1 MNLNEINPASFCKL
15 RRMIKVRLRSSF
27 AGQNPKNLQEIN
39 PASLTLRRMKKALL
53 RFTNF
58 AGRRWSRRGGL
69 AALNPC
75 TNVQWM
81 KACIHCVHYAVFYFK
96 SSLKLRF
103 VSSRNKKSIFLRKM
117 LSSEWSR
124 RGGLAALNPSL
135 TCNGSK
141 SFIVIRCCLFLL
153 SQIRGRVLVC
163 VHKKSHSKG
172 VAF

>member
-1 MNLNEINPASFCKL
+1 M
-15 RRMIKVRLRSSF
+15 
-27 AGQNPKNLQEIN
+27 
-39 PASLTLRRMKKALL
+39 
-53 RFTNF
+53 
-58 AGRRWSRRGGL
+58 GGL

-124 RGGLAALNPSL
+124 RGSNPRPNNGNSSFLHAYFLIGFRSEIGQEHPVSDLATEFS
-135 TCNGSK
+135 
-141 SFIVIRCCLFLL
+141 
-153 SQIRGRVLVC
+153 
-163 VHKKSHSKG
+163 
-172 VAF
+172 

>member
-1 MNLNEINPASFCKL
+1 M
-15 RRMIKVRLRSSF
+15 
-27 AGQNPKNLQEIN
+27 
-39 PASLTLRRMKKALL
+39 
-53 RFTNF
+53 
-58 AGRRWSRRGGL
+58 GGL

-124 RGGLAALNPSL
+124 RGGLAALNPCTNVQWIKKLHRNPMLSFFAFPNSRTSPRL
-135 TCNGSK
+135 CPQKKPLQRSSFLIRVESEGFEPSSK
-141 SFIVIRCCLFLL
+141 QWEFKLSTCLFPDWFSIRDWTGTPGHGL
-153 SQIRGRVLVC
+153 S
-163 VHKKSHSKG
+163 H
-172 VAF
+172 